1 MALNKKHL
9 AVFLTAF
16 AFVLAQF
23 IVETGIVYLLF
34 NFLNSRAGLY
44 FYKFFIYV
52 GFFHFLIT
60 AILIIWARRFALRFY
75 KEQ

>member
-1 MALNKKHL
+1 M
-9 AVFLTAF
+9 
-16 AFVLAQF
+16 
-23 IVETGIVYLLF
+23 GIVYLLF
-34 NFLNSRAGLY
+34 NFLNSKAGFY

-52 GFFHFLIT
+52 GIFHFLIT